1 MPKRILTLEDLV
13 AFCKNEKIHRFD
25 AQENGQQICVRVDN
39 IATFEEVS
47 EQNSDGFMH
56 LLFKVCHAGENRNM
70 SNISKNNL
78 EKYKNTI
85 NYRPVLAS
93 IVTSPD
99 DASVLDFNSH
109 DIEIDDNGNPIYIEK
124 QVGCFTADEPF
135 LKYDEQNDKTYLM
148 AHAVIP
154 EEYTATADIIRRKGG
169 TKVSCEIGIDTMQ
182 YNEETGILDIIDFSF
197 LGVCLLGD
205 HVTEG
210 MAGARADIESIS
222 DFSAENNS
230 VVNKS
235 NNEFNDTLVETLKKL
250 NETLEKFNDKNDS
263 DKKGGEDQMNKFEE
277 LLELY
282 ELTADEIEFE
292 VEGLSD
298 EELEAAFNEA
308 FGDAEEFKK
317 KKKKCS
323 EENPDDK
330 DEDFAGCGTKKKKKK
345 CDADDNEEEENDD
358 EDFAGCGTKKKKKKC
373 SEEEEN
379 ENEEE
384 FAGCGGKKK
393 KKRCSINTEDNT
405 IEFELSHDD
414 IRMALYGL
422 LESDS
427 DEDSYSWVCEVYDTY
442 FIYQKETYSDNG
454 YEYKYYKQSY
464 SKDGDNVSLSGD
476 AVEVFS
482 TFVTESERTAL
493 DMMRTQYEE
502 LKKFHDDTIAAQEQS
517 QKDEIFNDEKYSIL
531 AENEKFA
538 ELKKDSAK
546 FSVSEIEE
554 KCKVIF
560 AEEVMAKG
568 NYSASGEHS
577 ENKPKKIGF
586 NFNEKPK
593 KAQAYAGLFND

>member
-93 IVTSPD
+93 IITSPD

-235 NNEFNDTLVETLKKL
+235 NNEFNDTLVEALKKL
-250 NETLEKFNDKNDS
+250 NETLEKFNDTNP

-282 ELTADEIEFE
+282 ELTAEEIEFE

-298 EELEAAFNEA
+298 EDLEAKFTEVY
-308 FGDAEEFKK
+308 GDAEEFKK
-317 KKKKCS
+317 KKKCA
-323 EENPDDK
+323 EENPEGEPEPE
-330 DEDFAGCGTKKKKKK
+330 EDFAGCGTKKKKK
-345 CDADDNEEEENDD
+345 
-358 EDFAGCGTKKKKKKC
+358 
-373 SEEEEN
+373 
-379 ENEEE
+379 
-384 FAGCGGKKK
+384 
-393 KKRCSINTEDNT
+393 RCSINEEDNT
-405 IEFELSHDD
+405 IEFELSFDE
-414 IRMALYGL
+414 IRMALYSLING
-422 LESDS
+422 DVN
-427 DEDSYSWVCEVYDTY
+427 EDSYSWICEVYDDH
-442 FIYQKETYSDNG
+442 FVYQKETWTGDT
-454 YEYKYYKQSY
+454 YECKYYKQSY
-464 SKDGDNVSLSGD
+464 SKDGENVSLSGD

-482 TFVTESERTAL
+482 TFVTESEKTAL

-577 ENKPKKIGF
+577 ENKSKKIGF